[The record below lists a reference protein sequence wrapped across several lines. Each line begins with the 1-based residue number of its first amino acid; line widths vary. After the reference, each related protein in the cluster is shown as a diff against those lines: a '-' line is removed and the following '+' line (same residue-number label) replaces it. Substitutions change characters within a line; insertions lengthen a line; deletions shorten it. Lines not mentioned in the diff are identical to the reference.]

1 MAVVPPRWFHSGA
14 SRPQTLI
21 RRGLTAES
29 EGVAIK
35 DFADSCFQGV
45 SFFGPGK
52 WIGQEQQS
60 DRDCR
65 EQVGS
70 RAILATTS
78 EDAGVFVHA
87 TIMAWLS
94 MSWQEG
100 SSIYSAMTCV
110 WLSAEG
116 SKGRVRRPHLSDA
129 RGGGCVKTHIY
140 AMLTHGLE
148 GFAWQVSSKVS
159 AGIRRRCFPER
170 LDDWIGEDHLVRVV
184 DLFVDQLDLP
194 DARISTPCRRTHGA
208 AGVSSG
214 CAAQAFHLRLSEPDP
229 LQPPLG
235 R

>member
-1 MAVVPPRWFHSGA
+1 MVPFWRIEAPDPNSA
-14 SRPQTLI
+14 
-21 RRGLTAES
+21 GLTAES

-129 RGGGCVKTHIY
+129 RGGKRSFISRALLAQPNGSSDIEAAPLHAAAECLSTVLQSLVWPPVSTICHAWRPGNFLASLHDAEAGG
-140 AMLTHGLE
+140 AMSIART
-148 GFAWQVSSKVS
+148 SSAVLS
-159 AGIRRRCFPER
+159 ERRS
-170 LDDWIGEDHLVRVV
+170 VRSV
-184 DLFVDQLDLP
+184 
-194 DARISTPCRRTHGA
+194 RISA
-208 AGVSSG
+208 
-214 CAAQAFHLRLSEPDP
+214 
-229 LQPPLG
+229 
-235 R
+235 